1 MTPRD
6 RFLQL
11 LREDVLQLDLAELD
25 FGIYRLLN
33 HRRRQIEDFLSVE
46 LPAHIDS
53 ALAALPGEAGED
65 EQARIFNALYTFFNR
80 YYDDGDFMPRAR
92 RGRDAAY
99 SVPYNGEDVHFHWAT
114 KGSHYVKSGERFSG
128 YAYTDGARRVTLG
141 LRRADTE
148 KDNVKGAK
156 RCYVPAEFTVT
167 EGGAALRFDYR
178 PLDAQESKRYDP
190 KKKAAAE
197 AAAAAAPDDNGSGEP
212 AEGKTPQDRLINAWL
227 AGNDFA
233 AAAVPA
239 GLDIERLGKHVRRYV
254 KGQTTDFFV
263 HPQLGSFLR
272 GELDYFLKHE
282 FVNLWDL
289 PDAALA
295 RERGKHRIVKDLGER
310 IIDVLAA
317 LEDVQAILFEK
328 RKFVIGCDWLIRA
341 SALAAQPGGQA
352 LLDQACGNAA
362 QVAEWARWVGEA
374 EPAGDITA
382 AGRDLLA
389 RFPHLPVHTRHFDA
403 TLRGNLV
410 TCFTDIEADA
420 GGTLV
425 HAENFAAIRTVT
437 RALRDL
443 VKCMY
448 IDPPYNTVASEILY
462 KNEFQQSSWLSLLRS
477 RVLAARGLLSPT
489 APLIIAIDDFELIQ
503 LGSLLDD
510 AFGSTHERDVV
521 IVNHHPQG
529 AGGTNVSRTHE
540 YAFAL
545 SPRDTVTLRLPL
557 KGDGVEEQSWPHSS
571 EQRTG
576 SDKWILCG

>member
-212 AEGKTPQDRLINAWL
+212 AEGKTPQDRLLNAWL

-382 AGRDLLA
+382 AGR
-389 RFPHLPVHTRHFDA
+389 
-403 TLRGNLV
+403 
-410 TCFTDIEADA
+410 
-420 GGTLV
+420 
-425 HAENFAAIRTVT
+425 
-437 RALRDL
+437 
-443 VKCMY
+443 
-448 IDPPYNTVASEILY
+448 
-462 KNEFQQSSWLSLLRS
+462 
-477 RVLAARGLLSPT
+477 
-489 APLIIAIDDFELIQ
+489 
-503 LGSLLDD
+503 
-510 AFGSTHERDVV
+510 
-521 IVNHHPQG
+521 
-529 AGGTNVSRTHE
+529 
-540 YAFAL
+540 
-545 SPRDTVTLRLPL
+545 
-557 KGDGVEEQSWPHSS
+557 
-571 EQRTG
+571 
-576 SDKWILCG
+576 